1 MYRIESKVR
10 YNIALRSDLKE
21 VVIKAFHDNGL
32 IGDGVTEL
40 SDADYNGM
48 YKNNMNFMDKCISRG
63 SFIVKN
69 IPDVKAPKELP
80 KTTKKGKKAKEEET
94 VVEEVKEEPTSTK
107 EELVK
112 VLKEQ
117 EESKVIAT
125 SDDIPKTDMSEADN
139 AIGV

>member
-10 YNIALRSDLKE
+10 YNISLKSDLKE
-21 VVIKAFHDNGL
+21 VIIKAFYDNGL

-40 SDADYNGM
+40 SDADYNGI
-48 YKNNMNFMDKCISRG
+48 YKNNMRFMDKCITRG

-69 IPDVKAPKELP
+69 IPDVKAPKESP
-80 KTTKKGKKAKEEET
+80 KTTKKGKKAKEEEP
-94 VVEEVKEEPTSTK
+94 VVEEVKEEKTSTK
-107 EELVK
+107 EELAK

-125 SDDIPKTDMSEADN
+125 SDDIPKTDMSEANN

>member
-10 YNIALRSDLKE
+10 YNVSLRSDLKE
-21 VVIKAFHDNGL
+21 VIIKAFHDNGL

-40 SDADYNGM
+40 SDADYNGI
-48 YKNNMNFMDKCISRG
+48 YKNNMRFMDKCISRG

-69 IPDVKAPKELP
+69 IPDVKAQKESP
-80 KTTKKGKKAKEEET
+80 KTTKKGKKAKEEEP
-94 VVEEVKEEPTSTK
+94 VVEEVKEEQPSTK
-107 EELVK
+107 EELAK